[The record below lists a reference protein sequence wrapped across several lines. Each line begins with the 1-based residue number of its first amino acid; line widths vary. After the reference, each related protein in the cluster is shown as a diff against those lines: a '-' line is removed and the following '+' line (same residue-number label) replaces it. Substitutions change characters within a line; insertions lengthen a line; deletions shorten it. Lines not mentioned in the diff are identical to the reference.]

1 MADDLAQPLIG
12 IAVIK
17 DHVRRLPDAPGVY
30 RMVGEDG
37 EVLYVGKARSL
48 KKRVSQYA
56 QGRAHTQWVAH
67 MIHLTRSMEFV
78 TTKTET
84 EALLLEINLI
94 KQLKPRFNVQLR
106 DDKSF
111 PEILI
116 RRDHRAAQIR
126 KHRGAHTIPGDY
138 FGPFASA
145 WAVNRTV
152 NSLQKAFLLRSCS
165 DSVFESRTRPCMLHQ
180 IKRCSAPCVNLVSPE
195 EYDQLVEQAHDF
207 LRGKSRAVMTNLA
220 AQMSEAAEAME
231 FERAARLRDRIRAL
245 SSVSQDQSI
254 NPVGVTE
261 ADVFAVHAEG
271 GQACVQVFFFRAG
284 QNWGNRAYFPRVA
297 NTIEAADEEPG
308 ILDAFLG
315 QFYESQAIPRLI
327 LLSHDVPN
335 RELLAEAFALKTG
348 HKVEI
353 AKPVRGEK
361 RNLVAHAL
369 TNAREALGRKMAE
382 SSAQGKLLAGVCEVF
397 GLESQPERI
406 EVYDNSHIM
415 GTNAVGG
422 MIVAGP
428 DGFQKNQYRKF
439 NIKSTEL
446 TPGDDYGMMR
456 EVLRRRFARLVKEE
470 EAGEPTPRPD
480 LVLIDGGA
488 GQLQAA
494 VEVMADLGVDD
505 IVVVGVAKG
514 PDRDAGLERF
524 FMPGKTP
531 FMLEPKSPILY
542 YLQRLRDEAH
552 RFAIGTHRV
561 RRKMEMTR
569 NPLDEIEG
577 VGPGKKRALLHAFG
591 SARGVSRAS
600 ASDMVK
606 VEGIS
611 AALAERIFGFF
622 RKA

>member
-12 IAVIK
+12 VAVIK

-37 EVLYVGKARSL
+37 EVLYVGKAKSL

-180 IKRCSAPCVNLVSPE
+180 IKRCSAPCVGLVSPE

-220 AQMSEAAEAME
+220 GQMSEAAEEME

-335 RELLAEAFALKTG
+335 RELLAEAFCLKTG
-348 HKVEI
+348 RKVEI
-353 AKPVRGEK
+353 AKPLRGEK
-361 RNLVAHAL
+361 RDLVHHAL

-397 GLESQPERI
+397 GLEGQPERI

-494 VEVMADLGVDD
+494 TEVMADLGVDD
-505 IVVVGVAKG
+505 IAVVGVAKG

-531 FMLEPKSPILY
+531 FMLEPKSPVLY

-600 ASDMVK
+600 ASDLVK

-611 AALAERIFGFF
+611 AALADRIFGFF

>member
-1 MADDLAQPLIG
+1 MPDDLAAPLIG
-12 IAVIK
+12 AALIK
-17 DHVRRLPDAPGVY
+17 DQVRRLPDAPGVY
-30 RMVGEDG
+30 RMLGEDG

-94 KQLKPRFNVQLR
+94 KQLRPRFNVQLR

-126 KHRGAHTIPGDY
+126 KHRGAHSIPGEY

-165 DSVFESRTRPCMLHQ
+165 DNVFETRTRPCMLFQ
-180 IKRCSAPCVNLVSPE
+180 IKRCSAPCVGLVSPE
-195 EYDQLVEQAHDF
+195 EYDHLVELAHDF
-207 LRGKSRAVMTNLA
+207 LRGRSRAVMTA
-220 AQMSEAAEAME
+220 MAEQMTEAAEAME

-254 NPVGVTE
+254 NPETLTE

-297 NTIEAADEEPG
+297 NTIEAADEERG

-327 LLSHDVPN
+327 LLSHDAPN
-335 RELLAEAFALKTG
+335 RALLADAFTLKSG
-348 HKVEI
+348 RKVEI
-353 AKPVRGEK
+353 LVPQRGEK
-361 RNLVAHAL
+361 RELVQHAL
-369 TNAREALGRKMAE
+369 VNAREALGRKMAE
-382 SSAQGKLLAGVCEVF
+382 SSAQGRLLSGVCEAF
-397 GLESQPERI
+397 GLDAQPERI

-415 GTNAVGG
+415 GTNQVGG

-428 DGFQKNQYRKF
+428 DGFQKSQYRKF
-439 NIKSTEL
+439 NIKSSEL

-470 EAGEPTPRPD
+470 EAGDAPPRPD

-488 GQLQAA
+488 GQLEAA
-494 VEVMADLGVDD
+494 TEVMADLGVDD
-505 IVVVGVAKG
+505 IAVVGVAKG

-524 FMPGKTP
+524 FMPGKPP
-531 FMLEPKSPILY
+531 FMLEPKSPVLY

-552 RFAIGTHRV
+552 RFAIGAHRT
-561 RRKMEMTR
+561 RRRMEMTK

-577 VGPGKKRALLHAFG
+577 VGPGRKRALLHAFG

-600 ASDMVK
+600 VSDLEK
-606 VEGIS
+606 VGGVSE
-611 AALAERIFGFF
+611 ALAQRIFDFF
-622 RKA
+622 RKS